1 MLQCNRIKNA
11 NSRGSVIACLRCV
24 SIFDNPISRD
34 ELCEF
39 WWTNARSGFN
49 PKGKKL

>member
-1 MLQCNRIKNA
+1 MPQCDRIKNVSA
-11 NSRGSVIACLRCV
+11 GGTVKVLFRCA

>member
-1 MLQCNRIKNA
+1 MPQCVRIRNVDGRE
-11 NSRGSVIACLRCV
+11 SSVSSQCAA
-24 SIFDNPISRD
+24 IFDNAISRD

-39 WWTNARSGFN
+39 WWTNVRSGFN

>member
-1 MLQCNRIKNA
+1 MLQCDRIRNTDGRESSGFSQCPA
-11 NSRGSVIACLRCV
+11 
-24 SIFDNPISRD
+24 IFDNAISRD